1 MSTPGEAAIGSN
13 WSLPVLA
20 RKVLKPRPL
29 LFVLLVAVTFL
40 AAQSCQR
47 SQVRISQDRAVSIA
61 RSHVDFRPE
70 RTQIRLV
77 REGLT
82 SRPYWAV
89 SLSIPANGGYKELTV
104 VRVDANSGKVAA
116 LTDERA
122 NQSP

>member
-1 MSTPGEAAIGSN
+1 MNAPGEAAIGSS
-13 WSLPVLA
+13 WSLPVVA
-20 RKVLKPRPL
+20 RRVLKPRPL
-29 LFVLLVAVTFL
+29 LFVLLVALTFF
-40 AAQSCQR
+40 AAHSCQR
-47 SQVRISQDRAVSIA
+47 SQVRISQERAISIA
-61 RSHVDFRPE
+61 QSRVDFRPE

-89 SLSIPANGGYKELTV
+89 SLSIPAKGGYKELTV